1 MPDTRGEVAA
11 ELSRIAGEFPGWRPW
26 VSDAGRWWAT
36 RRGRRPADP
45 PAWWAMTV
53 DADDAEGLRSAIAEQ
68 ERLASPVGA
77 MNSGT
82 AWPEPARPGAGAGA
96 GPAASSG
103 AGGR

>member
-1 MPDTRGEVAA
+1 MAGARAEVAA

-53 DADDAEGLRSAIAEQ
+53 DADDEERLRSAIAEQ

-77 MNSGT
+77 VKSGT
-82 AWPEPARPGAGAGA
+82 ARLEPAPSGAGAV
-96 GPAASSG
+96 GPGGSCG